1 MSDYKEYVEAVNK
14 IFDYVNKMKKEWDNP
29 DNLNYL
35 EKIEDYKEIVID
47 VSNRL
52 KYPKKVEEL
61 GQ

>member
-14 IFDYVNKMKKEWDNP
+14 IFDYVNKMKKEWDNQ

-35 EKIEDYKEIVID
+35 EKIEEYKEIVID

-52 KYPKKVEEL
+52 KNPKKVEEL

>member
-14 IFDYVNKMKKEWDNP
+14 IFDYVNKMKKEWDNQ

-35 EKIEDYKEIVID
+35 EKIEEYKEIVID